1 MTHRHSGRNHLY
13 QIVCATIALMLVP
26 LVFGASRAQADTLI
40 GLTTTGGLV
49 SFDSNTPG
57 TVSPFLAISGL
68 LSGESILAID
78 RRPANG
84 LLFGLGST
92 SRLYTINTATGS
104 ATAVGVAFAPS
115 LTGTAFGMDF
125 NPTVDRIR
133 VVSSDTSNF
142 RLNPNTGAI
151 VGIDS
156 PLTYV
161 LGDSGA
167 GVTPRIVGSAY
178 TNNFDG
184 AAVTT
189 LFGIDSNR
197 DVLVMQGGVN
207 GVPSP
212 NGGTL
217 TTIGSGLGFNT
228 SDLVGFDISGTSG
241 TAFAAMTPATGGAS
255 QLFTIN
261 LTTGAATLVGTIGTG
276 LTLVDIAADVG
287 STPAVPETS
296 SFALLI
302 IGVPIVFAL
311 GRRYRKARFPS
322 R

>member
-1 MTHRHSGRNHLY
+1 
-13 QIVCATIALMLVP
+13 V
-26 LVFGASRAQADTLI
+26 
-40 GLTTTGGLV
+40 
-49 SFDSNTPG
+49 
-57 TVSPFLAISGL
+57 
-68 LSGESILAID
+68 
-78 RRPANG
+78 
-84 LLFGLGST
+84 
-92 SRLYTINTATGS
+92 
-104 ATAVGVAFAPS
+104 ATAVGVAFTPS